1 MTIKYVLSVSLVM
14 ALSVAAVAAPKKS
27 AATEKV
33 IELKNSKGESVGLAR
48 IRPAVQGVSVE
59 LDLKGLPPGQHAVH
73 FHQNAK
79 CGPPDFQSAGGHFN
93 PASKKHGIENPAGH
107 HNGDMANV
115 LARSDGTVK
124 AKLHNPDVNLSLAKN
139 ARSLYIHGGTSIVVH
154 EKADD
159 MKTDPSGNS
168 GARIACGI
176 ITE

>member
-1 MTIKYVLSVSLVM
+1 MTIKYGLSVSLVM

-33 IELKNSKGESVGLAR
+33 IELKNSKGESRAGAHSAGCPRRERRAR
-48 IRPAVQGVSVE
+48 SERAS
-59 LDLKGLPPGQHAVH
+59 PGQHAVH

-139 ARSLYIHGGTSIVVH
+139 ARSLYPAWHVDRR
-154 EKADD
+154 A
-159 MKTDPSGNS
+159 
-168 GARIACGI
+168 
-176 ITE
+176 